1 MDLNLGAVA
10 RDTATGVARAWP
22 WLVFAV
28 LFRVAGDLAE
38 IRIDLALTEADP
50 SRQGLY
56 SDSLGILLVREVL
69 DGLAMGVVI
78 AAVLQALGA
87 FEGGRLARGLRAWPT
102 AFATSLIW
110 ALPFLA
116 SAGMTASA
124 SMRPNGIGFGV
135 SVVGSVT
142 LVAAIAALIL
152 GVFLG
157 YATGGAVVRGTG
169 VIASFRDS
177 LRLTR
182 GHSGRLLLVS
192 VGLTVFA
199 GLAMYGGNM
208 QSMVPQYLEASL
220 EAFQRNQ
227 SKFRDALAGAFTA
240 NPFAELARRNMEL
253 FEAAAGGRGG
263 EESNERDAEIERLK
277 SQLAELQA
285 KVDKLA
291 R

>member
-208 QSMVPQYLEASL
+208 LFGAIRDPWVSTAAKALAVRSASILSMVVVAAVWADLDRIR
-220 EAFQRNQ
+220 QRE
-227 SKFRDALAGAFTA
+227 SEDGMAG
-240 NPFAELARRNMEL
+240 
-253 FEAAAGGRGG
+253 
-263 EESNERDAEIERLK
+263 
-277 SQLAELQA
+277 Q
-285 KVDKLA
+285 
-291 R
+291 